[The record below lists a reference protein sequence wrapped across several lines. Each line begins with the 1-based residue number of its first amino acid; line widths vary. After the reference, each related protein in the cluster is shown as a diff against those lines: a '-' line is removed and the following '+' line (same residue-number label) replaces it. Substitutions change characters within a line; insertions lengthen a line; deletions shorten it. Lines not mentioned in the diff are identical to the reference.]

1 MTWRTFFYL
10 LVVGFA
16 IAVTA
21 FTASSEALAVSAVPA
36 LAGVE
41 PAANLDDQS
50 SRWVLLVVGI
60 GTVVL
65 TYRQAYLNLR
75 R

>member
-21 FTASSEALAVSAVPA
+21 FTASSEAYAVSPVAA
-36 LAGVE
+36 LGAME
-41 PAANLDDQS
+41 PATIPDDQS

-60 GTVVL
+60 GTVIL
-65 TYRQAYLNLR
+65 TYRQAYLNFR